1 MSADEHEGYIFGE
14 APSIAAATKDRQA
27 ALDAHH
33 AGANVAEIVG
43 GRVRRFVCDC
53 CEPAARRPRRRP
65 RRVQPVLRDL
75 RRALTGKE
83 KKA

>member
-27 ALDAHH
+27 ALDARH
-33 AGANVAEIVG
+33 AGANVAEVVG

-53 CEPAARRPRRRP
+53 CEPPPAD
-65 RRVQPVLRDL
+65 DL
-75 RRALTGKE
+75 AECGLCYETCAGH
-83 KKA
+83 